1 MATAKDEEDAN
12 RYASIMRE
20 IKLRCESINTVTKSG
35 LSVPPPFLQE
45 YGYLQLRMI
54 CELIGLACLIA
65 HGDIAIGARS
75 LSPKAYKPGEVLKA
89 LGTLHPSF
97 FPSARSL
104 QFKPDGIELFD
115 GNKNAISKDE
125 VIALWGRCGD
135 FLHRGGI
142 KQLASPKI
150 TDTTDFR
157 KITEPGQK
165 ILDLLSIHL
174 ISRRDAKFHFLVALS
189 APQVGGDVLVSIAES
204 PRTPG
209 EKSIVA

>member
-1 MATAKDEEDAN
+1 MATAKDEEDGN

-20 IKLRCESINTVTKSG
+20 IKLRCESINTITQSG
-35 LSVPPPFLQE
+35 LPVPPPFLQE

-54 CELIGLACLIA
+54 CELIGLACLVA
-65 HGDIAIGARS
+65 HGDIATGARA

-89 LGTLHPSF
+89 LENLHPTF
-97 FPSARSL
+97 FPSAKSL
-104 QFKPDGIELFD
+104 RFNPDGIELLD

-125 VIALWGRCGD
+125 IITFWGRCGD

-150 TDTTDFR
+150 TGTTDFR

-165 ILDLLSIHL
+165 ILDLLSTHL
-174 ISRRDAKFHFLVALS
+174 ISRRNAKFHFLVALS
-189 APQVGGDVLVSIAES
+189 APQVGGDVLVNIAES
-204 PRTPG
+204 P
-209 EKSIVA
+209 AA